1 VVLPHIR
8 IDDWV
13 FGVSSVS
20 KDGFESPVASAVPG
34 GGFHPYAAPAEK
46 P

>member
-1 VVLPHIR
+1 
-8 IDDWV
+8 
-13 FGVSSVS
+13 VS

-34 GGFHPYAAPAEK
+34 GGFHPYRTPPK